1 MSWTSEVV
9 RTVLPNGL
17 TVLVE
22 RHRAAPVV
30 AVVTHVKAG
39 YFDEPDEWV
48 GIAHVL
54 EHMYFKGTERR
65 GPGDIARE
73 TQLVG
78 GYVNAGTIYDKT
90 IYYTVLPSSA
100 DGLVRALDIQA
111 DALMHSALDA
121 DELGRELEVIIQEAN
136 RKLDTPAA
144 VAGEGLYELLF
155 QAHRMRRWRIGT
167 EQELRRLTAADVR
180 EYYTTR
186 YAPERVTVAVVGDL
200 DPELTLKLLTETFG
214 AWSRPAIPVEGSPRE
229 PEGRAPRVR
238 VRNGDVERPL
248 ANLGWR
254 TVGTLHPDAAALDA
268 AATILGVG
276 RGSRLYRA
284 VRMPGLAASAH
295 ASHYTPTE
303 VGVFE
308 IALESEPANLEMAV
322 DRSIGLVTALASES
336 PAPEELERVR
346 ALTATQ
352 WARRLEGADGRAA
365 LFSEAEALGGFEL
378 ADELYDRALS
388 VTAQDVRRVV
398 AEYLDPAV
406 ACAELYL
413 PEGVSTGLADE
424 WPLQPAPRQT
434 EVPVLRIAADGTDGP
449 GSCADT
455 ISAYAGGVSHRSCEG
470 ADVLVASR
478 PGTGLVTLL
487 LYVPGLTG
495 AETPETAG
503 LSWLLVRSALRGA
516 GGLTGEELAQAAELL
531 GGGLG
536 PGVGTETL
544 GWGITVRADAARRA
558 AELVRGVALEAE
570 LLDEQVALEREL
582 QASDAGRVRDD
593 MFGYPLQRVLN
604 QAFPDDPYGLPK
616 LGEPEVV
623 AELTGGQV
631 RDWAGELA
639 LRRAVVVAVGDLE
652 PDALLDAC
660 EPLASWPGR
669 MAWGDGEPAPDWT
682 PGHGAEERDKRQT
695 ALAMAFPAPPF
706 SSPDRYPLSV
716 LRALLSGL
724 AGRLFDELRE
734 RRSLAYTVA
743 AIPWMARRSGAVLGY
758 IATAPD
764 REEEAREAM
773 LAELARVTAEPPT
786 IEELERARNYAAG
799 AVDVRRQ
806 RGRAVAAEVLEAWVH
821 GALGEFAEVS
831 HRLREVGTDDVV
843 RVASEAFQEDRRA
856 EYVVRGSAAG
866 GVAPDR

>member
-17 TVLVE
+17 TALVE
-22 RHRAAPVV
+22 RHATAPVV

-90 IYYTVLPSSA
+90 VYYTVLPSSA
-100 DGLVRALDIQA
+100 DGLERALDIQA

-200 DPELTLKLLTETFG
+200 DPELTLELLTETFG
-214 AWSRPAIPVEGSPRE
+214 AWSRPASPVAGSPRE
-229 PEGRAPRVR
+229 PDARAPRVR

-254 TVGTLHPDAAALDA
+254 TVGTVHPDAAALDA

-284 VRMPGLAASAH
+284 VRTPGLAASAH

-308 IALESEPANLEMAV
+308 IALESEPANLEVAV
-322 DRSIGLVTALASES
+322 DRSIGLVAALASEG
-336 PAPEELERVR
+336 PAPEELERAR
-346 ALTATQ
+346 ALTATH

-365 LFSEAEALGGFEL
+365 VFSEAEALGGFAL
-378 ADELYDRALS
+378 ADELYERALA
-388 VTAQDVRRVV
+388 VTAGDVRRVV
-398 AEYLDPAV
+398 AEYLDPSV
-406 ACAELYL
+406 AAAELYL
-413 PEGVSTGLADE
+413 PEGVSTGLAAE
-424 WPLQPAPRQT
+424 WPLRPAPRET
-434 EVPVLRIAADGTDGP
+434 EVPVLRIAADRTEAA

-455 ISAYAGGVSHRSCEG
+455 ITAYAGGVSHRSCDG
-470 ADVLVASR
+470 ADVLVAPR

-495 AETPETAG
+495 AVTPETAG

-516 GGLTGEELAQAAELL
+516 GGLTGEQLAQAAELL
-531 GGGLG
+531 GGGLA
-536 PGVGTETL
+536 PGVGNETL
-544 GWGITVRADAARRA
+544 GWGITVRAEAAPRA
-558 AELVRGVALEAE
+558 AELLRSVALEAE
-570 LLDEQVALEREL
+570 LLDQQVVLEREL
-582 QASDAGRVRDD
+582 QVSDARRVRDD
-593 MFGYPLQRVLN
+593 MFRYPLQRVRGE
-604 QAFPDDPYGLPK
+604 AFAGDPYGLPK

-623 AELTGGQV
+623 AELTGAQV
-631 RDWAGELA
+631 REWAASLA
-639 LRRAVVVAVGDLE
+639 QQRAVVVAVGDLE
-652 PDALLDAC
+652 QEALLEAC
-660 EPLASWPGR
+660 EPLAGWPGR
-669 MAWGDGEPAPDWT
+669 NGAQAIETAAPWT
-682 PGHGAEERDKRQT
+682 PGRGAEERDKKQT
-695 ALAMAFPAPPF
+695 ALAMAFRAPPF

-743 AIPWMARRSGAVLGY
+743 ALPWMARRSGAVLGY
-758 IATAPD
+758 IATSPD

-786 IEELERARNYAAG
+786 TEELERARNYAAG
-799 AVDVRRQ
+799 SVDVRRQ
-806 RGRAVAAEVLEAWVH
+806 RGLAVAVEVLEAWVY

-831 HRLREVGTDDVV
+831 GRLRDVTTDDVV
-843 RVASEAFQEDRRA
+843 RVASEVFQEDRRA
-856 EYVVRGSAAG
+856 EYVVRGTAAG

>member
-22 RHRAAPVV
+22 RHAAAPVI

-90 IYYTVLPSSA
+90 VYYTVLPSNA
-100 DGLVRALDIQA
+100 GGLDRALDIQA

-121 DELGRELEVIIQEAN
+121 GEVGRELEVIIQEAN

-186 YAPERVTVAVVGDL
+186 YAPERVTVSVVGDL
-200 DPELTLKLLTETFG
+200 DCDRTLELLNETFG
-214 AWSRPAIPVEGSPRE
+214 AWSRPAVPVEGSP
-229 PEGRAPRVR
+229 PEQNGRAPRVR
-238 VRNGDVERPL
+238 VRNGDVKRPL

-268 AATILGVG
+268 AATILGAG
-276 RGSRLYRA
+276 RGSRLHRA
-284 VRMPGLAASAH
+284 VRMPGFAASAH
-295 ASHYTPTE
+295 AFHYTPTE
-303 VGVFE
+303 VGVLE
-308 IALESEPANLEMAV
+308 IALESEPESLEAAV
-322 DRSIGLVTALASES
+322 HRSIGLVASLACDG
-336 PAPEELERVR
+336 PAPEELERTR

-365 LFSEAEALGGFEL
+365 VFSEAEALGGYTL
-378 ADELYDRALS
+378 ADELYERALS
-388 VTAQDVRRVV
+388 VTADDVRRVV
-398 AEYLDPAV
+398 AEYLDPSV
-406 ACAELYL
+406 ACGELYL
-413 PEGVSTGLADE
+413 PEGVSTGLVDE
-424 WPLQPAPRQT
+424 WPPRPSPLET
-434 EVPVLRIAADGTDGP
+434 EVPAVRIGSEQAEATGP
-449 GSCADT
+449 GADT
-455 ISAYAGGVSHRSCEG
+455 ISPYAGGVSHRRTEG
-470 ADVLVASR
+470 ADLLVVPR
-478 PGTGLVTLL
+478 PGTGLVTVL
-487 LYVPGLTG
+487 LYVPGLKG
-495 AETPETAG
+495 EETLDTAG

-516 GGLTGEELAQAAELL
+516 GGHTGEELAQAAELL

-536 PGVGTETL
+536 PGVGRETL
-544 GWGITVRADAARRA
+544 GWGMTVRADAARRA
-558 AELVRGVALEAE
+558 AELLRGVALEAE

-582 QASDAGRVRDD
+582 QVSDARRVRDD
-593 MFGYPLQRVLN
+593 MFRYPLQRALN
-604 QAFPDDPYGLPK
+604 QAFPDDPYGLPA
-616 LGEPEVV
+616 LGEPDLV
-623 AELTGGQV
+623 ARLSGRMV

-639 LRRAVVVAVGDLE
+639 LRRAVVVVVGDLE
-652 PDALLDAC
+652 RDALFDAC
-660 EPLASWPGR
+660 EPLTGWPGR
-669 MAWGDGEPAPDWT
+669 MAWGDGEPTPGWT
-682 PGHGAEERDKRQT
+682 PGRGAEERDKKQT

-706 SSPDRYPLSV
+706 SSPDRYPLTV

-743 AIPWMARRSGAVLGY
+743 ALPWMARRSGAVLGY
-758 IATAPD
+758 IATSPD
-764 REEEAREAM
+764 REEEARESM

-786 IEELERARNYAAG
+786 PDELERARNYAAG
-799 AVDVRRQ
+799 SVDVQRQ
-806 RGRAVAAEVLEAWVH
+806 HGRAVAAEVLEAWVY

-831 HRLREVGTDDVV
+831 HRLREVSTADVV
-843 RVASEAFQEDRRA
+843 RVASEVFQEDRRA
-856 EYVVRGSAAG
+856 EYVVRGNSAD
-866 GVAPDR
+866 VAPDR